1 MNLRRLRI
9 LLTALCVV
17 LTFFTAGVYSKVAY
31 GQGRDRIQADTERE
45 AEQELTN
52 VLVVLKRGGQPKDSH
67 TWWIR
72 SDGNSTAYSETDVEL
87 PLRSLLKSSVDGG
100 SFDTLTQK
108 GSTYIVY
115 TRRIA
120 DEEAL
125 VSIVDRSDEQDRLGS
140 LRRNLVLGLLA
151 LTAVAGALGWFLSG
165 RSLAP
170 ARRDLVERRGFLADA
185 AHEMR
190 TPLAVIQA
198 SASQALARPREQGE
212 YVRSLSEIRS
222 AAERAAAGV
231 NELLDLARL
240 ESGQAIPRLAPL
252 RLDLLAEEV
261 AASVR
266 ADDCTLE
273 ASPSAVAVVVDADMA
288 LLRQAI
294 DNVVRNATRR
304 AGTVRLVTTV
314 DGRDGVLAVEDD
326 GPGFDPA
333 VLPHVFDR
341 YRRGDGKGEV
351 GIGLSLVK
359 AILAAHGGVAAA
371 ANRPEGGAS
380 VTLRV
385 PLTRAGLG

>member
-1 MNLRRLRI
+1 M
-9 LLTALCVV
+9 
-17 LTFFTAGVYSKVAY
+17 
-31 GQGRDRIQADTERE
+31 
-45 AEQELTN
+45 
-52 VLVVLKRGGQPKDSH
+52 
-67 TWWIR
+67 
-72 SDGNSTAYSETDVEL
+72 
-87 PLRSLLKSSVDGG
+87 
-100 SFDTLTQK
+100 
-108 GSTYIVY
+108 
-115 TRRIA
+115 
-120 DEEAL
+120 
-125 VSIVDRSDEQDRLGS
+125 
-140 LRRNLVLGLLA
+140 
-151 LTAVAGALGWFLSG
+151 
-165 RSLAP
+165 
-170 ARRDLVERRGFLADA
+170 
-185 AHEMR
+185 
-190 TPLAVIQA
+190 
-198 SASQALARPREQGE
+198 
-212 YVRSLSEIRS
+212 
-222 AAERAAAGV
+222 
-231 NELLDLARL
+231 
-240 ESGQAIPRLAPL
+240 

>member
-31 GQGRDRIQADTERE
+31 GQGRDRIHADTERQV
-45 AEQELTN
+45 EQELTK
-52 VLVVLKRGGQPKDSH
+52 VVVVLRRGGQPKDSR

-72 SDGNSTAYSETDVEL
+72 SDGSSDAYSETDIEP
-87 PLRSLLKSSVDGG
+87 PLRSLLQSTGDGG
-100 SFDTLTQK
+100 SFDTFTQK
-108 GSTYIVY
+108 GSTYLAY

-125 VSIVDRSDEQDRLGS
+125 VTIVDRSEEDDRLGS
-140 LRRNLVLGLLA
+140 LRRNLVLALLA
-151 LTAVAGALGWFLSG
+151 ITLVAGALAWFLSG
-165 RSLAP
+165 RVLAP

-198 SASQALARPREQGE
+198 SASQALARPRQSDE
-212 YVRSLSEIRS
+212 YVRSLSEIRA